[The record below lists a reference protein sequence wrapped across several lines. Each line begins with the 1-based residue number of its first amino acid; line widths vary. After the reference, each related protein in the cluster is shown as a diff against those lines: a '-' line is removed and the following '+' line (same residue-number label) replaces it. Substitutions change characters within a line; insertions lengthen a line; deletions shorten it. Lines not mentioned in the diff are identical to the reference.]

1 MNILLIA
8 ATEAEIAPLIEYM
21 RAGKYEVAPHIF
33 EVNGERIHIC
43 ITGVGMVAT
52 TYALAKA
59 LSAGDTFHFAL
70 QAGIGGAFDRQIAL
84 GDVVFITADEFADL
98 GAEDHDQYL
107 DIYQMGLAGKN
118 DFPFRDGKLYT
129 PLAAVH
135 QSIALPQ
142 VSALTVNM
150 VTGNEAS
157 VARLMAKYGAAVESM
172 EGAAFHYVCLQENI
186 PFAQVRAISNYVEP
200 RDKSKWKMK
209 EAVIALNKWL
219 ISYFQQKVIN
229 I

>member
-1 MNILLIA
+1 
-8 ATEAEIAPLIEYM
+8 
-21 RAGKYEVAPHIF
+21 
-33 EVNGERIHIC
+33 
-43 ITGVGMVAT
+43 VAT

-70 QAGIGGAFDRQIAL
+70 QAGIGGAFDRQIAP

-107 DIYQMGLAGKN
+107 DIYQMGLAGKD
-118 DFPFRDGKLYT
+118 DFPFADGRLYT

-186 PFAQVRAISNYVEP
+186 PFAQVRAISNFVEP

-209 EAVIALNKWL
+209 EAVIGLNKWL